1 MSSKYIKSI
10 PSFHQFL
17 RSQQVRALYRR
28 VIKETKF
35 VKDKKQRHEL
45 IMWARTNIESKK
57 ACR

>member
-28 VIKETKF
+28 VIKEQNLSKIKS
-35 VKDKKQRHEL
+35 KD
-45 IMWARTNIESKK
+45 MN
-57 ACR
+57 